1 MPEAVAFIQKE
12 RYVLLKSLTEGDI
25 MAESSFNSVVNSLLN
40 GMEGFLSSKT
50 VVGDPVT
57 VGDTIL
63 IPFVDV
69 SFGVGA
75 GTFRGEKKDNG
86 AGGLTGKMTPT
97 AVLVVQNNS
106 TRVVSIKNQD
116 TVTKIID
123 LVPEIMN
130 KITAKKETAVSDD
143 EVRASV
149 DDTPVVTGD

>member
-1 MPEAVAFIQKE
+1 
-12 RYVLLKSLTEGDI
+12 
-25 MAESSFNSVVNSLLN
+25 MAESSFNSVVNSLLS

-50 VVGDPVT
+50 VVGEPV
-57 VGDTIL
+57 VVKDTII

-75 GTFRGEKKDNG
+75 GTFRGDKKDNG

-116 TVTKIID
+116 SITKIID
-123 LVPEIMN
+123 MVPEIMN
-130 KITAKKETAVSDD
+130 KITSKKESQLSDE
-143 EVRASV
+143 EVLEAAK
-149 DDTPVVTGD
+149 DAGNEE

>member
-1 MPEAVAFIQKE
+1 
-12 RYVLLKSLTEGDI
+12 
-25 MAESSFNSVVNSLLN
+25 MAESSFNSVVNSLLD

-50 VVGDPVT
+50 VVGEPVT

-75 GTFRGEKKDNG
+75 GTFRGDKKDNG

-116 TVTKIID
+116 SITKIID
-123 LVPEIMN
+123 MVPEIMN
-130 KITAKKETAVSDD
+130 KITAKKESKISDED
-143 EVRASV
+143 VIKATNPEE
-149 DDTPVVTGD
+149 

>member
-1 MPEAVAFIQKE
+1 
-12 RYVLLKSLTEGDI
+12 
-25 MAESSFNSVVNSLLN
+25 MAESSFNSVVNSLLE

-50 VVGDPVT
+50 VVGEPVV

-75 GTFRGEKKDNG
+75 GTFRGDKKDNG
-86 AGGLTGKMTPT
+86 AGGLSGKMTPT

-106 TRVVSIKNQD
+106 TRVVNIKTQD

-130 KITAKKETAVSDD
+130 KITAKKETKVSDE
-143 EVRASV
+143 EVLKTV
-149 DDTPVVTGD
+149 EETEDNKTEE

>member
-1 MPEAVAFIQKE
+1 
-12 RYVLLKSLTEGDI
+12 

-50 VVGDPVT
+50 VVGEPVV

-86 AGGLTGKMTPT
+86 AGGLSGKMTPT

-123 LVPEIMN
+123 MVPEIMN
-130 KITAKKETAVSDD
+130 KITAKKEAKLSDE
-143 EVRASV
+143 EVIKATE
-149 DDTPVVTGD
+149 DAAQE

>member
-1 MPEAVAFIQKE
+1 
-12 RYVLLKSLTEGDI
+12 
-25 MAESSFNSVVNSLLN
+25 MAESSFNSVVNSLLS

-50 VVGDPVT
+50 VVGEPV
-57 VGDTIL
+57 VVKDTII

-75 GTFRGEKKDNG
+75 GTFRGDKKDNG

-116 TVTKIID
+116 SITKIID
-123 LVPEIMN
+123 MVPEIMN
-130 KITAKKETAVSDD
+130 KITSKKESQLSDE
-143 EVRASV
+143 EVLEAAKEA
-149 DDTPVVTGD
+149 GNEE

>member
-1 MPEAVAFIQKE
+1 
-12 RYVLLKSLTEGDI
+12 
-25 MAESSFNSVVNSLLN
+25 MAESSFNSVVNSLLD

-50 VVGDPVT
+50 VVGEPVT

-75 GTFRGEKKDNG
+75 GTFRGDKKDNG

-97 AVLVVQNNS
+97 AVFVVQNNS

-116 TVTKIID
+116 SITKIID
-123 LVPEIMN
+123 MVPEIMN
-130 KITAKKETAVSDD
+130 KITAKKETKISDD
-143 EVRASV
+143 EVRSAVSEEQ
-149 DDTPVVTGD
+149 

>member
-1 MPEAVAFIQKE
+1 
-12 RYVLLKSLTEGDI
+12 
-25 MAESSFNSVVNSLLN
+25 MAESSFNGVVNSLLS
-40 GMEGFLSSKT
+40 GMDVFLSSKT
-50 VVGDPVT
+50 VVGEPIT

-97 AVLVVQNNS
+97 AVLVIQNNS

-123 LVPEIMN
+123 MVPDILN
-130 KITAKKETAVSDD
+130 KITAKKETKVSDD
-143 EVRASV
+143 EVREAV
-149 DDTPVVTGD
+149 YNNGDEEDYENEDYEDEYDDEEYENEE

>member
-1 MPEAVAFIQKE
+1 
-12 RYVLLKSLTEGDI
+12 
-25 MAESSFNSVVNSLLN
+25 MAESSFNSVVNSLLD

-50 VVGDPVT
+50 VVGEPVT

-75 GTFRGEKKDNG
+75 GTFRGDKKDNG

-116 TVTKIID
+116 SITKIID
-123 LVPEIMN
+123 MVPEIMN
-130 KITAKKETAVSDD
+130 KITAKKESKLSDD
-143 EVRASV
+143 EVLDAAGI
-149 DDTPVVTGD
+149 DEE

>member
-1 MPEAVAFIQKE
+1 
-12 RYVLLKSLTEGDI
+12 
-25 MAESSFNSVVNSLLN
+25 MAESSFNSVVNSLLD

-50 VVGDPVT
+50 VVGEPVT

-75 GTFRGEKKDNG
+75 GTFRGDKKDSG

-116 TVTKIID
+116 SITKIID
-123 LVPEIMN
+123 MVPEIMN
-130 KITAKKETAVSDD
+130 KVTARKESKLSDED
-143 EVRASV
+143 VLKATV
-149 DDTPVVTGD
+149 DAE

>member
-1 MPEAVAFIQKE
+1 
-12 RYVLLKSLTEGDI
+12 
-25 MAESSFNSVVNSLLN
+25 MAESSFNSVVNSLLE
-40 GMEGFLSSKT
+40 GMDGFLSSKT
-50 VVGDPVT
+50 VVGEPVK

-75 GTFRGEKKDNG
+75 GTFRGDKKDNG

-116 TVTKIID
+116 SITKIID
-123 LVPEIMN
+123 MVPEIMN
-130 KITAKKETAVSDD
+130 KITAKKESKLSDD
-143 EVRASV
+143 EVREA
-149 DDTPVVTGD
+149 TGLNEE

>member
-1 MPEAVAFIQKE
+1 
-12 RYVLLKSLTEGDI
+12 
-25 MAESSFNSVVNSLLN
+25 MAESSFNSVVNSLLS

-50 VVGDPVT
+50 VVGEPV
-57 VGDTIL
+57 VVKDTII

-75 GTFRGEKKDNG
+75 GTFRGDKKDNG

-116 TVTKIID
+116 SITKIID
-123 LVPEIMN
+123 MVPEIMN
-130 KITAKKETAVSDD
+130 KITSKKESQLSDEEVLEAAKDAGND
-143 EVRASV
+143 E
-149 DDTPVVTGD
+149 

>member
-1 MPEAVAFIQKE
+1 
-12 RYVLLKSLTEGDI
+12 

-50 VVGDPVT
+50 VVGEPVVVKDT
-57 VGDTIL
+57 VL

-86 AGGLTGKMTPT
+86 AGGLSGKMTPT
-97 AVLVVQNNS
+97 AVLVIQNNS

-116 TVTKIID
+116 TMTKIID
-123 LVPEIMN
+123 MVPEIMN
-130 KITAKKETAVSDD
+130 KITAKKEQTVSDD
-143 EVRASV
+143 EVRDAF
-149 DDTPVVTGD
+149 DDSSEN

>member
-1 MPEAVAFIQKE
+1 
-12 RYVLLKSLTEGDI
+12 
-25 MAESSFNSVVNSLLN
+25 MAESSFNSVVNSLLD

-50 VVGDPVT
+50 VVGEPVV

-75 GTFRGEKKDNG
+75 GTFRGDKKDNG

-116 TVTKIID
+116 AVTKIID
-123 LVPEIMN
+123 LVPQIMN
-130 KITAKKETAVSDD
+130 KITAKKETTVSDE
-143 EVRASV
+143 EVLKATGV
-149 DDTPVVTGD
+149 DTKE

>member
-1 MPEAVAFIQKE
+1 
-12 RYVLLKSLTEGDI
+12 
-25 MAESSFNSVVNSLLN
+25 MAESSFNSVVNSLLE

-50 VVGDPVT
+50 VVGEPVV

-130 KITAKKETAVSDD
+130 KIVAKKETTVSDD
-143 EVRASV
+143 EVRDAV
-149 DDTPVVTGD
+149 DTADEITQ

>member
-1 MPEAVAFIQKE
+1 
-12 RYVLLKSLTEGDI
+12 
-25 MAESSFNSVVNSLLN
+25 MAESSFNSVVNSLLE

-50 VVGDPVT
+50 VVGEPV
-57 VGDTIL
+57 VVKDTIL

-75 GTFRGEKKDNG
+75 GTFRGDKKDNG

-116 TVTKIID
+116 TITKIID
-123 LVPEIMN
+123 MVPEIMN
-130 KITAKKETAVSDD
+130 KITAKKESTLSDE
-143 EVRASV
+143 EVLKATDNSEEE
-149 DDTPVVTGD
+149 

>member
-1 MPEAVAFIQKE
+1 
-12 RYVLLKSLTEGDI
+12 
-25 MAESSFNSVVNSLLN
+25 MAESSFNSVVNSLLE

-50 VVGDPVT
+50 VVGEPVK
-57 VGDTIL
+57 VGDTML

-75 GTFRGEKKDNG
+75 GTFRGDKKDNG

-116 TVTKIID
+116 TFTKIVD
-123 LVPEIMN
+123 MVPDIMN
-130 KITAKKETAVSDD
+130 RITAKKESKMSDEEVLDAAGLD
-143 EVRASV
+143 EE
-149 DDTPVVTGD
+149 

>member
-1 MPEAVAFIQKE
+1 
-12 RYVLLKSLTEGDI
+12 
-25 MAESSFNSVVNSLLN
+25 MAESSFNSVVNSLLE

-50 VVGDPVT
+50 VVGEPV
-57 VGDTIL
+57 VVKDTIL

-75 GTFRGEKKDNG
+75 GTFRGDKKDNG

-116 TVTKIID
+116 TMTKIID
-123 LVPEIMN
+123 MVPEIMN
-130 KITAKKETAVSDD
+130 KITAKKETTVTDEEVLRAVED
-143 EVRASV
+143 E
-149 DDTPVVTGD
+149 DTGLTE